1 MMRACFEAWKNER
14 ASVFVVQILKHWE
27 TKIKNTRFTRRRRL
41 KYHSRQNAF
50 SSTRLT
56 KSAFK
61 PSVLNPLLAK
71 SSFSS
76 FTVRLLVSVFLFSPF
91 ASSAT
96 VWMAGSTEALLE
108 RREERLDGGGGGGA
122 GEGEG
127 DLDRVVRFLFG
138 GDDGFSSS
146 SSSSSV
152 FVEIGGARG
161 GGKGTSISFSS
172 GIVSGMFFGFSF
184 SSSDGFFAGSL
195 IVHGAKSL
203 A

>member
-1 MMRACFEAWKNER
+1 VEKRTRECVRGSNFEALGHRE
-14 ASVFVVQILKHWE
+14 E

-76 FTVRLLVSVFLFSPF
+76 FTVRLLVSVFLFSLF
-91 ASSAT
+91 ASSAM
-96 VWMAGSTEALLE
+96 VLAGSTEALLE

-122 GEGEG
+122 GEG

>member
-1 MMRACFEAWKNER
+1 M
-14 ASVFVVQILKHWE
+14 
-27 TKIKNTRFTRRRRL
+27 
-41 KYHSRQNAF
+41 
-50 SSTRLT
+50 
-56 KSAFK
+56 
-61 PSVLNPLLAK
+61 LNPLLAK

-76 FTVRLLVSVFLFSPF
+76 FTVRLLVSVFLFPLF

-96 VWMAGSTEALLE
+96 VLAGSTETLLE

-122 GEGEG
+122 GEG

-138 GDDGFSSS
+138 GDDGFSSP
-146 SSSSSV
+146 SV
-152 FVEIGGARG
+152 FVEIGCARG

>member
-1 MMRACFEAWKNER
+1 M
-14 ASVFVVQILKHWE
+14 
-27 TKIKNTRFTRRRRL
+27 
-41 KYHSRQNAF
+41 
-50 SSTRLT
+50 
-56 KSAFK
+56 
-61 PSVLNPLLAK
+61 VL
-71 SSFSS
+71 
-76 FTVRLLVSVFLFSPF
+76 
-91 ASSAT
+91 
-96 VWMAGSTEALLE
+96 AGSTEALLE
-108 RREERLDGGGGGGA
+108 RREERLDGGGGGA
-122 GEGEG
+122 GEG

-146 SSSSSV
+146 SC
-152 FVEIGGARG
+152 G

>member
-1 MMRACFEAWKNER
+1 M
-14 ASVFVVQILKHWE
+14 
-27 TKIKNTRFTRRRRL
+27 
-41 KYHSRQNAF
+41 
-50 SSTRLT
+50 
-56 KSAFK
+56 
-61 PSVLNPLLAK
+61 VL
-71 SSFSS
+71 
-76 FTVRLLVSVFLFSPF
+76 
-91 ASSAT
+91 
-96 VWMAGSTEALLE
+96 AGSTEALLE

-122 GEGEG
+122 GEG

-146 SSSSSV
+146 SSPSV
-152 FVEIGGARG
+152 FVEIDGARG

>member
-1 MMRACFEAWKNER
+1 
-14 ASVFVVQILKHWE
+14 
-27 TKIKNTRFTRRRRL
+27 
-41 KYHSRQNAF
+41 
-50 SSTRLT
+50 
-56 KSAFK
+56 
-61 PSVLNPLLAK
+61 VLNPLLAK

-76 FTVRLLVSVFLFSPF
+76 FTVRLLVSVFLFPLF

-96 VWMAGSTEALLE
+96 VLAGSTEALLE
-108 RREERLDGGGGGGA
+108 RREERLDGGGGGA
-122 GEGEG
+122 GEG

-152 FVEIGGARG
+152 FVDIGGARG

>member
-1 MMRACFEAWKNER
+1 M
-14 ASVFVVQILKHWE
+14 
-27 TKIKNTRFTRRRRL
+27 
-41 KYHSRQNAF
+41 
-50 SSTRLT
+50 
-56 KSAFK
+56 
-61 PSVLNPLLAK
+61 LNPLLAK

-76 FTVRLLVSVFLFSPF
+76 FTVRLLVSVFLFSSPF
-91 ASSAT
+91 LSSSSAT
-96 VWMAGSTEALLE
+96 VLAGSTEALLE

-122 GEGEG
+122 GEG

-146 SSSSSV
+146 SA
-152 FVEIGGARG
+152 FVEIGCARG

>member
-1 MMRACFEAWKNER
+1 M
-14 ASVFVVQILKHWE
+14 
-27 TKIKNTRFTRRRRL
+27 
-41 KYHSRQNAF
+41 
-50 SSTRLT
+50 
-56 KSAFK
+56 
-61 PSVLNPLLAK
+61 LNPLLAK

-76 FTVRLLVSVFLFSPF
+76 FTVRLLVSVFLFSSPF
-91 ASSAT
+91 LSSSSAT
-96 VWMAGSTEALLE
+96 VLAGSTEALLE
-108 RREERLDGGGGGGA
+108 RREERLDGGGGGA
-122 GEGEG
+122 GEG

-146 SSSSSV
+146 SA
-152 FVEIGGARG
+152 FVEIGCARG